1 MSKQIADALLK
12 LATDNTES
20 LTQLADVTAL
30 YPLIDQL
37 PKAAIDVSKL
47 LTSLFLANL
56 PTKLRAYELDTEIE
70 RANDKLFSE
79 LPPLNLPVP
88 AVNLSTVTAVT
99 PVTPVDI
106 SAALVETYVSED
118 KNTTPQG
125 SPNKEGAGL
134 LSPSTPLEASEI
146 SRDIQSP
153 EPANEAKQ
161 KSRDHQHHSYEKSAE
176 LLAQCHHTSRLLT
189 RRTRLCWIYSALVV
203 RCLCNYFSLFG
214 TDQCSTVVPLDSKA
228 RSTRIDI
235 SDSCPGQTIVPHT
248 RSR

>member
-1 MSKQIADALLK
+1 MSKQISDALLK

-20 LTQLADVTAL
+20 LTLLENVTAL

-37 PKAAIDVSKL
+37 PKMAIDVNKL
-47 LTSLFLANL
+47 LTSLFLVNL
-56 PTKLRAYELDTEIE
+56 PAKLRDYELDTEIE
-70 RANDKLFSE
+70 RDNDKLFSE
-79 LPPLNLPVP
+79 LPPLNLPAP
-88 AVNLSTVTAVT
+88 AVNLSAVTAVT

-118 KNTTPQG
+118 KTTTPQG

-153 EPANEAKQ
+153 EPANEAKL
-161 KSRDHQHHSYEKSAE
+161 KSRDHQQHSYENSTA
-176 LLAQCHHTSRLLT
+176 LLAQCHRMSRLLT

-203 RCLCNYFSLFG
+203 RYLCNNF
-214 TDQCSTVVPLDSKA
+214 TDC
-228 RSTRIDI
+228 
-235 SDSCPGQTIVPHT
+235 C
-248 RSR
+248 